1 MKRLV
6 PFITLVI
13 FLFLSISVTANA
25 KDLKIGYVSVDK
37 IMGESD
43 AAKAVK
49 AELDEKVETI
59 KKNLAAKEDEFKK
72 LVEAYQ
78 DQKAVMKEEVLI
90 EKERE
95 LAEKDMEYKRLV
107 QAAELGLKE
116 DLKKYDVEML
126 NDIKAIIEKLGE
138 KKGYDIV
145 FDEMMGGIVYID
157 SKKHDDLTDEVLKA
171 YNKEFKKKK

>member
-6 PFITLVI
+6 PFITLAI

-25 KDLKIGYVSVDK
+25 KDLKIGYVSIDK

-43 AAKAVK
+43 AAKAIK
-49 AELDEKVETI
+49 AEIDEKVETI

-107 QAAELGLKE
+107 EAAERGLKE
-116 DLKKYDVEML
+116 DLKKHDVDML
-126 NDIKAIIEKLGE
+126 NDIKAIVVSIG
-138 KKGYDIV
+138 KKKSYDIV
-145 FDEMMGGIVYID
+145 FDEMMGGLVYID
-157 SKKHDDLTDEVLKA
+157 SKHKDLTDEVLKA